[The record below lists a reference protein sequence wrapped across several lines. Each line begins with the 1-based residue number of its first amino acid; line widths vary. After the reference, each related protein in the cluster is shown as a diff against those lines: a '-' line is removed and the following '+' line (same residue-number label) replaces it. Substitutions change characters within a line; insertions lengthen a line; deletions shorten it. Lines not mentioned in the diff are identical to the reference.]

1 MKKKNV
7 GHLRSFKIYLRS
19 RRRIFFD
26 NFLGGVAW
34 GVGSVIGATLV
45 IGLLSLIFV
54 RMKRIPLF
62 GELVQK
68 FAVEINE
75 AKEETKD
82 VLLNGE

>member
-1 MKKKNV
+1 
-7 GHLRSFKIYLRS
+7 
-19 RRRIFFD
+19 
-26 NFLGGVAW
+26 
-34 GVGSVIGATLV
+34 
-45 IGLLSLIFV
+45 
-54 RMKRIPLF
+54 MKRIPLF